1 MITADDSTDKP
12 APAGF
17 REVTISREPVEL
29 FKILKFENLAGSG
42 AEAKAAVASG
52 QVLINGKI
60 ETRKRKQIVA
70 GDTIE
75 FGADKIIISLS
86 ASPPVPAPT
95 VIKAKPATKK
105 MSAARKPVQISKGK
119 TPKKTR

>member
-1 MITADDSTDKP
+1 MITAEDSTGKSTP
-12 APAGF
+12 TGF
-17 REVTISREPVEL
+17 REVTISHEPVEL
-29 FKILKFENLAGSG
+29 FKILKFENLASSG
-42 AEAKAAVASG
+42 AEAKAAVAAG

-75 FGADKIIISLS
+75 FGADKIIISL
-86 ASPPVPAPT
+86 AVSPPVPAPT
-95 VIKAKPATKK
+95 AIKPKPATKK

-119 TPKKTR
+119 TLKQAR